1 MGGRL
6 EGAGRFA
13 SCYHMPPVTS
23 MCRHPLTCVQ
33 ATQFTADLGFTKKR
47 IALGFTKSNVSFWG

>member
-47 IALGFTKSNVSFWG
+47 IALGFTKSNVS